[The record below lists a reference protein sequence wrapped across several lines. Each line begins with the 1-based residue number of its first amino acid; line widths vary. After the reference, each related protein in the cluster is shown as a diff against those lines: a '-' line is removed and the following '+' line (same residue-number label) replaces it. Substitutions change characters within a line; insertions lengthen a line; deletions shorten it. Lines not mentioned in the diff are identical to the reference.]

1 MIVVTLHAH
10 TAQYFTTSLFG
21 TMQCHVQ
28 ALRLNPNADQI
39 LSLHHQDQVHASG
52 KATAAAVK
60 VQAF

>member
-39 LSLHHQDQVHASG
+39 LSHQVHASG